1 MHTSR
6 LAQLALVIAVLAV
19 ALFVGPP
26 LLIQLG
32 GLTSRIGFPIFMLGG
47 LFAVFGLLFGLLGVF
62 ATRSTTGRAG
72 RGKAIIAT
80 VASAAILAVVGA
92 TAGPASSL
100 PAINDITT
108 NPGDPPAFVTARE
121 VVGEP
126 MSYAG
131 EAFASQQRA
140 AYPDLAPLRLDKS
153 PKAAFVTVAQA
164 MRDMGWNVVREDE
177 AAGAIEANE
186 TSRVFRFV
194 DDVVVR
200 IRPDGS
206 GSVVDVRSR
215 SREGRGDLGANAA
228 RIRRLL
234 AAIR

>member
-6 LAQLALVIAVLAV
+6 FAQLGFGLAILALAAFL
-19 ALFVGPP
+19 GPP

-32 GLTSRIGFPIFMLGG
+32 ALTSKVGFPIHMLGG
-47 LFAVFGLLFGLLGVF
+47 LFAVFGLLFGLLGIY

-72 RGKAIIAT
+72 RGQALFGAL
-80 VASAAILAVVGA
+80 SSGAILAVVGA
-92 TAGPASSL
+92 SAGPAAGL

-108 NPGDPPAFVTARE
+108 DPGDPPAFVAAQDAL
-121 VVGEP
+121 GIDMAYP
-126 MSYAG
+126 G
-131 EAFASQQRA
+131 DAFASQQRA
-140 AYPDLAPLRLDKS
+140 AYPDLAALRLEKS
-153 PKAAFVTVAQA
+153 PTAAFAIVLQA
-164 MRDMGWNVVREDE
+164 MRDLGWTIVREDP
-177 AAGAIEANE
+177 AAGVLEANE
-186 TSRVFRFV
+186 TSRVFQFV

-206 GSVVDVRSR
+206 GAVIDVRSR

-234 AAIR
+234 DAVR